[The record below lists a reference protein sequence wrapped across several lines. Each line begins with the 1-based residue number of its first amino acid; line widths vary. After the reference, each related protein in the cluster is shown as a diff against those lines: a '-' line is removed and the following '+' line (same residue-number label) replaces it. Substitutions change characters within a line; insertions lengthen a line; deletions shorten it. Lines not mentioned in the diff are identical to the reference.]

1 MTTVAPGTPNWVDLS
16 SPDMEGTR
24 RFYGE
29 LFGWTAHVATEA
41 EAGGYTIFNKDGKPV
56 AGAGP
61 QFNEEQ
67 PPAWMTYVATDDAD
81 AVAVRVEKAGGKI
94 LMAPFDVMQHGRM
107 GMFADPAGAVF
118 GVWQPGTMRGAE
130 LFNQPGSLTWNELT
144 TRDPQGAKEFYG
156 AVFGWAAE
164 DSAMGPVTYTVWQL
178 DGKPVGGMMPMEGD
192 QWPADLPPHWVVYFE
207 VAGCDETVA
216 KATELGGGVTAPPTD
231 IPQGRFA
238 GLSDPQGA
246 AFSVIESA
254 RS

>member
-1 MTTVAPGTPNWVDLS
+1 MTTVAPGTPNWVDLG
-16 SPDMEGTR
+16 SPDMEGSK

-29 LFGWTAHVATEA
+29 LFGWTAHVSTEP

-61 QFNEEQ
+61 LFDQAQ
-67 PPAWMTYVATDDAD
+67 PPAWTTYVATDDAD
-81 AVAVRVEKAGGKI
+81 AAAARVERAGGKI
-94 LMAPFDVMQHGRM
+94 VMSPFDVMEFGRM
-107 GMFADPAGAVF
+107 ALFSDPAGAQF
-118 GVWQPGTMRGAE
+118 AVWQPGTMRGAE
-130 LFNQPGSLTWNELT
+130 LFNQPGSLTWNELA

-156 AVFGWAAE
+156 PVFGWTTE

-178 DGKPVGGMMPMEGD
+178 DGRPMGGMLPMVGD
-192 QWPADLPPHWVVYFE
+192 RWPADLPPHWVVYFA

-216 KATELGGGVTAPPTD
+216 RAIELGGTVTTPPTD

-254 RS
+254 